1 MDTLARP
8 EGVYIWIRWGN
19 RMPKW
24 KDGAKE
30 FTVVVNFQE
39 TRGYQLNAPRPVM
52 EHLGKPRRVTFA
64 ISRGK
69 VEVKAA

>member
-1 MDTLARP
+1 
-8 EGVYIWIRWGN
+8 
-19 RMPKW
+19 MPKW

-30 FTVVVNFQE
+30 FTVVVNFHE